1 MKSKFYYVVN
11 SFGERAFEGNPAAI
25 FLNCEDLTECTMQ
38 AIAKQLNLVETV
50 FVKNGDSEVDFELRY
65 FTPNKEVDIAGH
77 PTVAAF
83 VALENEKSINSYLK
97 DSFVIKTRA
106 GNKEIRVKSENN
118 KISVIMESKQ
128 PVFYDFVQDR
138 KEVAE
143 VLGIKLEE
151 LIVDLPIQPIDT
163 GLGHLVVPV
172 KSLEVLMR
180 VKRRSG
186 LKDLCNKYGV
196 SEAQVFTYDTY
207 NKDLDVHTRN
217 ICPREGIE
225 DPGCGIGN
233 AALGAYLLKNKF
245 KDDNDIIVKAEQG
258 VIIGMPCTIEVHASR
273 INEDFKIFIGGTGKV
288 MSKGEFYIE

>member
-97 DSFVIKTRA
+97 DSFVIKTRV

-186 LKDLCNKYGV
+186 LKDLCNRYGV

>member
-25 FLNCEDLTECTMQ
+25 FINCDDLLEGTMQ

-50 FVKNGDSEVDFELRY
+50 FVKSGDSNSDFELRY
-65 FTPNKEVDIAGH
+65 FTPSKEVDIAGH

-83 VALENEKSINSYLK
+83 VALEDAKIINPYLK
-97 DSFVIKTRA
+97 DSFIIKTRA
-106 GNKEIRVKSENN
+106 GNKKIKVENKNN
-118 KISVIMESKQ
+118 KLSVIMESKA
-128 PVFYDFVQDR
+128 PIFYDIVQQR
-138 KEVAE
+138 REVAE

-151 LIVDLPIQPIDT
+151 LMTDLPIQPIDT

-180 VKRRSG
+180 VKRNKG

-196 SEAQVFTYDTY
+196 SEAQVFTFDTY
-207 NKDLDVHTRN
+207 NKNVDIHTRN

-245 KDDNDIIVKAEQG
+245 NDDKDIIIKVEQG
-258 VIIGMPCTIEVHASR
+258 VIVGMPCVIEIYASR
-273 INEDFKIFIGGTGKV
+273 VKEEFKICIGGTGTI
-288 MSKGEFYIE
+288 MSKGEFYID

>member
-97 DSFVIKTRA
+97 DSFVIKTRV

-186 LKDLCNKYGV
+186 LKDICNKYGV
-196 SEAQVFTYDTY
+196 SEAQAFTYDTY
-207 NKDLDVHTRN
+207 NKNLDVHTRN

-245 KDDNDIIVKAEQG
+245 MDKEEITLKAEQG
-258 VIIGMPCTIEVHASR
+258 VTVGMPCTIEIYASR